1 MSTDIFF
8 QHIATTYFDDTGMW
22 PYLRQSVRN
31 ELAYE
36 KIIDAYI
43 IPRVTA
49 DILRIVIVLY
59 EFDDQH
65 RRFEIERFGD
75 PTDATMTI
83 YLLSDDNGGYD
94 VLGISHDAVLK
105 KIEGMGAVLV

>member
-1 MSTDIFF
+1 
-8 QHIATTYFDDTGMW
+8 MW
-22 PYLRQSVRN
+22 PYLQQSVRN
-31 ELAYE
+31 EVAYE
-36 KIIDAYI
+36 KIIDAYV

-49 DILRIVIVLY
+49 DILRVVIVFY

-75 PTDATMTI
+75 PMDATMTI

-94 VLGISHDAVLK
+94 VLAVGK
-105 KIEGMGAVLV
+105 N

>member
-1 MSTDIFF
+1 MDAFF
-8 QHIATTYFDDTGMW
+8 QHIAVTYFNDEGMW

-36 KIIDAYI
+36 KIIDAYM

-49 DILRIVIVLY
+49 DILRVVIVLY
-59 EFDDQH
+59 EFDNKHQC
-65 RRFEIERFGD
+65 FEIERFGD

-105 KIEGMGAVLV
+105 KIEDTSAVLV

>member
-1 MSTDIFF
+1 MDVFF
-8 QHIATTYFDDTGMW
+8 QHIAATYFDDEGMW

-36 KIIDAYI
+36 QIIDAYM

-49 DILRIVIVLY
+49 DILRVVIVLY
-59 EFDDQH
+59 EFDDRH

-83 YLLSDDNGGYD
+83 YLLADNNGHYD
-94 VLGISHDAVLK
+94 VLGIAHDAVLE
-105 KIEGMGAVLV
+105 KIEASCAVLV